1 MTQLIATAP
10 VQSPTSAREARTDRF
25 LARVAALSPR
35 QWGEL
40 DAIGQRFE
48 ATDPIAWWERARRLS
63 AFASKVPVLEDVMRV
78 VGFVGMG
85 VGDLVQ
91 SLGSRRGPRYPRP
104 VIPSTAGRES
114 RQIGERLETLWD
126 VASSQPGGAGPS
138 LHCLAL
144 ALIAL
149 WMRDYLTAEGFAEI
163 YGLVEPVIPA
173 ASV

>member
-1 MTQLIATAP
+1 MTQLVATAP

-25 LARVAALSPR
+25 LARVATLSPR

-48 ATDPIAWWERARRLS
+48 GADPIAWWERARRIS
-63 AFASKVPVLEDVMRV
+63 AFASKVPVLEDVMRGV
-78 VGFVGMG
+78 TFVAMG

-91 SLGSRRGPRYPRP
+91 SLGGRRAPRYPRP
-104 VIPSTAGRES
+104 VVSHGSPEA

-138 LHCLAL
+138 IQCLAL
-144 ALIAL
+144 ALLAL
-149 WMRDYLTAEGFAEI
+149 WMRDYLTADGFAEL